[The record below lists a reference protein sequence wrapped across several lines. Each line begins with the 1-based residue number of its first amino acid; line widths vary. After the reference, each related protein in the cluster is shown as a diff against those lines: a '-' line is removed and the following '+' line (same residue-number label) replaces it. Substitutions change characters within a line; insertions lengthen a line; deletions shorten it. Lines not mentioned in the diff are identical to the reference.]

1 MPRNTPISEI
11 SRAALEGVENAF
23 TSYEE
28 ISGAALDY
36 APEYFLTCEIAKAIG
51 KVSKGCI
58 HLEEN
63 ISGTLSDAG
72 AVGPGKP
79 KSSLKK
85 NGRYDLV
92 VRYANDNPYGVIEVK
107 HPVWMYRTIQSDIRR
122 LRDTVSKSI
131 RSNGSIKFGALVF
144 YASSNF
150 PIRKYSNLE
159 EKFTGDSGWYN
170 TWVERAMSDIN
181 IDGLSVTLN
190 HTGMHDH
197 GDWGWAGGIIVIS

>member
-11 SRAALEGVENAF
+11 SRAALEGIENAF

-28 ISGAALDY
+28 ISGTALDY

-58 HLEEN
+58 HLEES

-85 NGRYDLV
+85 MAGMILWFDT
-92 VRYANDNPYGVIEVK
+92 P
-107 HPVWMYRTIQSDIRR
+107 MTI
-122 LRDTVSKSI
+122 LMVSLKLNTRCGCI
-131 RSNGSIKFGALVF
+131 ALF
-144 YASSNF
+144 
-150 PIRKYSNLE
+150 K
-159 EKFTGDSGWYN
+159 
-170 TWVERAMSDIN
+170 AMSG
-181 IDGLSVTLN
+181 GL
-190 HTGMHDH
+190 
-197 GDWGWAGGIIVIS
+197 GIPFQKARGRMGQ